1 MSHVRQQIRDYA
13 SALLTK
19 FIFDRFGIEIL
30 DRFNV
35 QLSARLDDKLISTGT
50 LYKFR
55 RYALDD
61 AQLPALIVYT
71 TNDVTNLATMG
82 SRTLSHN
89 LELRVDVIN
98 KGSSVNIF
106 ENIESFCAELNSAI
120 EADYS
125 FNGLVKSCILT
136 QSDFSV
142 NTTGEKAIGTGK
154 MIFEVRY
161 MTAINN
167 CQVSI

>member
-98 KGSSVNIF
+98 KG
-106 ENIESFCAELNSAI
+106 
-120 EADYS
+120 
-125 FNGLVKSCILT
+125 
-136 QSDFSV
+136 
-142 NTTGEKAIGTGK
+142 
-154 MIFEVRY
+154 
-161 MTAINN
+161 
-167 CQVSI
+167 

>member
-1 MSHVRQQIRDYA
+1 MAHVRQQIRDYVA
-13 SALLTK
+13 DLLVN
-19 FIFDRFGIEIL
+19 FIYDRFGIVIQ
-30 DRFNV
+30 DRFSNN
-35 QLSARLDDKLISTGT
+35 LTARGSGDLLSTGT

-55 RYALDD
+55 KYALDD

-71 TNDVTNLATMG
+71 TNDVTNLATIG

-98 KGSSVNIF
+98 KGSSLDIF
-106 ENIESFCAELNSAI
+106 ENIEGFCAELNGAI
-120 EADYS
+120 EADYNFS
-125 FNGLVKSCILT
+125 GLVKSCVLT

-142 NTTGEKAIGTGK
+142 NTTGEKAVGTGK
-154 MIFEVRY
+154 MIFDVKY
-161 MTAINN
+161 MTAIDN

>member
-13 SALLTK
+13 ANLLVR
-19 FIFDRFGIEIL
+19 FIYNRFGIIIM
-30 DRFNV
+30 DRFNAD
-35 QLSARLDDKLISTGT
+35 LETRNMNNLLDTGT

-55 RYALDD
+55 KYALDD

-71 TNDVTNLATMG
+71 TSDTTNLATMG

-98 KGSSVNIF
+98 KGSSLNIF
-106 ENIESFCAELNSAI
+106 ENIESFCAELNGAI

-136 QSDFSV
+136 QSDFTV

-154 MIFEVRY
+154 MIFDVKY
-161 MTAINN
+161 MTAIDN
-167 CQVSI
+167 CRVSI

>member
-13 SALLTK
+13 ATLLVN
-19 FIFDRFGIEIL
+19 FIYDRFGIVIQ
-30 DRFNV
+30 DRFSNN
-35 QLSARLDDKLISTGT
+35 LAARGSGDLLSTGT

-55 RYALDD
+55 KYALDD

-98 KGSSVNIF
+98 KGSSVSIF
-106 ENIESFCAELNSAI
+106 ENIEGFCAELNGAI

-125 FNGLVKSCILT
+125 FNNLVKSCVLT

-142 NTTGEKAIGTGK
+142 DTTGEKAIGTGK
-154 MIFEVRY
+154 MIFDVKY
-161 MTAINN
+161 MTAIDN

>member
-61 AQLPALIVYT
+61 DQLPALIVYT

>member
-1 MSHVRQQIRDYA
+1 MAHVRQQIRDYA
-13 SALLTK
+13 ADLLVR
-19 FIFDRFGIEIL
+19 FIYDRFQIVIL
-30 DRFNV
+30 DRFNSALKERQSL
-35 QLSARLDDKLISTGT
+35 QLLNTGT

-55 RYALDD
+55 KYALDD
-61 AQLPALIVYT
+61 DQLPALIVYT
-71 TNDVTNLATMG
+71 TNDVTSLATIG

-98 KGSSVNIF
+98 KGSSLNIF

-120 EADYS
+120 EVDYT
-125 FNGLVKSCILT
+125 FAGLVKSCVLT

-154 MIFEVRY
+154 MIFDVKY
-161 MTAINN
+161 MTAIDN

>member
-13 SALLTK
+13 ADLLVR
-19 FIFDRFGIEIL
+19 FIYDRFQIVIL
-30 DRFNV
+30 DRFS
-35 QLSARLDDKLISTGT
+35 SALKERQTLQVLNTGT

-55 RYALDD
+55 KYALDD

-71 TNDVTNLATMG
+71 TNDVTSLATMG

-98 KGSSVNIF
+98 KGSSVSIF
-106 ENIESFCAELNSAI
+106 ENIESFCAELNGAI

-125 FNGLVKSCILT
+125 FNGLVKSCVLT

-142 NTTGEKAIGTGK
+142 DTTGEKAIGTGK
-154 MIFEVRY
+154 MIFDVRY